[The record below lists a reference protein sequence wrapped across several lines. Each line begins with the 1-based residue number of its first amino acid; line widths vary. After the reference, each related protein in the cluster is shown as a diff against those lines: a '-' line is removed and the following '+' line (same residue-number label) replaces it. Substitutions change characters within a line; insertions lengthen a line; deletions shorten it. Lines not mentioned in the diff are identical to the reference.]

1 LEAVVDIVAAVR
13 ARRSIRGFKKDA
25 VPQDVL
31 REILEIAVRAP
42 SANNTQP
49 WEFFVLT
56 GNVLEQARTAN
67 LQAFAD
73 WTPFTPGIPLPAG
86 KWTEPYRGRQIA
98 LGIELFRLLGVG
110 RDDQEGKIAWAEKG
124 LRFFDAPA
132 VILICVDEKD
142 EDIVYIFD
150 CGTVAQTIALV
161 APAYGLGTCIQRHV
175 TNYPDALRAAAGIP
189 ASKRIIIAIPIGY
202 PDPDCPTFHLQTD
215 REPVDAITTWLG
227 FP

>member
-1 LEAVVDIVAAVR
+1 VNLIEAV
-13 ARRSIRGFKKDA
+13 RRRKSIRGFKQDH
-25 VPQDVL
+25 VPREIL

-49 WEFFVLT
+49 WEFFILT
-56 GNVLEQARTAN
+56 GEVLERARAAN
-67 LQAFAD
+67 LKAFAD
-73 WTPFTPGIPLPAG
+73 WTPFTPGIPLPAS
-86 KWTEPYRGRQIA
+86 KWTEPYRSRQLA
-98 LGIELFRLLGVG
+98 LGIELFRLLGIG
-110 RDDQEGKIAWAEKG
+110 RDDQQGKIAWAEKG

-161 APAYGLGTCIQRHV
+161 ALEYGLGTCIQRHT
-175 TNYPDALRAAAGIP
+175 TNYPQALRAATGIP
-189 ASKRIIIAIPIGY
+189 VSKRIIIAIPIGY
-202 PDPDCPTFHLQTD
+202 PDTSCPTYRLQTT